1 MEYSKRGYIPMTHG
15 ITLSK
20 SMCPKTQDGRTHMS
34 LVSYA
39 SAIGSIM
46 YVMLCT
52 RTNVSYAL
60 SVTSKYQSDPGEGHW
75 VVVKNILKYLRK
87 TKDLFLIYADSDLI
101 VRRYTNASFQFDR
114 DDFKS
119 QSGYVFTL
127 NGGVVSFQ
135 TGYDCGFHNWIIV
148 HCSY

>member
-20 SMCPKTQDGRTHMS
+20 SMCPKTQDERTHMS

-52 RTNVSYAL
+52 RPNVSYAL
-60 SVTSKYQSDPGEGHW
+60 SVTRKFQSEPGEGHW

-101 VRRYTNASFQFDR
+101 VSWYTNASFQFDR

-119 QSGYVFTL
+119 QSSYLFTL
-127 NGGVVSFQ
+127 NGGAVSFQ
-135 TGYDCGFHNWIIV
+135 TGYDCGFHN
-148 HCSY
+148 